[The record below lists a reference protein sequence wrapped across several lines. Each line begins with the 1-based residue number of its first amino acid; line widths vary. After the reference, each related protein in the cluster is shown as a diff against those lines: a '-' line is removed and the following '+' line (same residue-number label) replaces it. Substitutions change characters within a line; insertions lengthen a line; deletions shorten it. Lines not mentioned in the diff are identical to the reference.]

1 MTYDYLKN
9 LKSNHSALQLLNA
22 DNFAMIAGFFY
33 HAFKSTQTQALM
45 ESEILTKL
53 DDYLYAINQ
62 GYEEVKYPK
71 KAKEYLDDFTHQ
83 RNGYLRKYYGYESD
97 EPIYEL
103 TPDVE
108 KLLEWTEGLQKQE
121 FVATES
127 KVKIII
133 NLLKELEFETNLS
146 DEERIAVLQAQK
158 RNIDREIEAIESRQD
173 LRFDERKI
181 KEHFMQIQKNSSE
194 LLSDFR
200 EIEHNFRIL
209 NHEAKHA
216 IAKANSAKG
225 EVLEEIFKIEDSIRQ
240 SNQGQSFY
248 AFWDF
253 LMDVEQIE
261 ELDRLLVNLYNIP
274 QIEEMDGER
283 KMENLKYNLLGG
295 GEKSHKVLTKLI
307 EQLRRF
313 IDDKLWVENRRILE
327 LANRVE
333 KKAIAIKEKPPTQR
347 EFFTIDGVKVVVESI
362 ASKQLFVPSATESF
376 EHEVKEDIL
385 EIDLTKLYAQVY
397 VDESRLE
404 QNIKKLLQQR
414 SQFTLKEFSKVYP
427 IEKGLSELVVYLKIA
442 QNMKN
447 AYIEELKDEIII
459 EDEHQKRKR
468 VIMDRVVF
476 VQKGEKNGNN

>member
-1 MTYDYLKN
+1 
-9 LKSNHSALQLLNA
+9 
-22 DNFAMIAGFFY
+22 MIAGFFY
-33 HAFKSTQTQALM
+33 HAFKSTQTQALL

-83 RNGYLRKYYGYESD
+83 RNAYLRKYYGYESD

-108 KLLEWTEGLQKQE
+108 KLLTWTEGLQKQE

-127 KVKIII
+127 KIKIIM

-146 DEERIAVLQAQK
+146 DEERIASLHAQK
-158 RNIDREIEAIESRQD
+158 RKIDQEIEAIEHRQD

-200 EIEHNFRIL
+200 EIEHNFRRL
-209 NHEAKHA
+209 NQEAKHT
-216 IAKANSAKG
+216 IAKSNSAKG
-225 EVLEEIFKIEDSIRQ
+225 AVLGEIFEIEDSIRQ

-261 ELDRLLVNLYNIP
+261 QLDRLLVNLYHIP
-274 QIEEMDGER
+274 QIQAMDSER
-283 KMENLKYNLLGG
+283 KMENLKYNLLSG
-295 GEKSHKVLTKLI
+295 GEKSHKILTKLI

-327 LANRVE
+327 LAQSIEQR
-333 KKAIAIKEKPPTQR
+333 AMQIKEKAPTQR
-347 EFFTIDGVKVVVESI
+347 EFFTIDGVKISVESI
-362 ASKQLFVPSATESF
+362 ASKSLFVPTAKESF
-376 EHEVKEDIL
+376 SHELKEEVL
-385 EIDLTKLYAQVY
+385 EVDLSKLYAQVY
-397 VDESRLE
+397 VDEQLLR
-404 QNIKKLLQQR
+404 QNIRKLLQQK
-414 SQFTLKEFSKVYP
+414 SQFTLKELNQTYP
-427 IEKGLSELVVYLKIA
+427 ITKGLSELVVYLKIA
-442 QNMKN
+442 QNMKS
-447 AYIEELKDEIII
+447 AYLDSYRDELLI
-459 EDEHQKRKR
+459 EDENQERKR
-468 VIMDRVVF
+468 VKMDRIVF
-476 VQKGEKNGNN
+476 VRGEKNGDN